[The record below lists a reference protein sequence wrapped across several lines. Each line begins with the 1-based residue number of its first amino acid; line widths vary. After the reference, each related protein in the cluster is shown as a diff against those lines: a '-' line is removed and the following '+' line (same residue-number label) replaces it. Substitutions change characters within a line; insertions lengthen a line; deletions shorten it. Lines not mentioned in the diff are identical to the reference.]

1 MKIFPLFER
10 FNKNLPSLI
19 SAVLLAVVV
28 WVLAVTNTDPV
39 QKRNFGRPVPIE
51 IFGLGSALVITS
63 DVPQEV
69 SLSLSAPVST
79 WESDLTSTNVIRAI
93 ADLSGLGPGTHS
105 VPVNLQINA
114 RPVEV
119 ESYSPDVIEFEIEE
133 IYSEVFSIDLIQP
146 SSPAIGYEAGTPT
159 LGQETAKVNG
169 PASLVDQVVGI
180 QALLDISQVKEDI
193 DIDLEL
199 KAVDENGLTVS
210 GVTIF
215 PANVNV
221 KMDITQRGGYRTVSV
236 KVVSSGQVASGYD
249 LAAISYSPLF
259 VTVFSTNPD
268 LVNELP
274 GFIETQPLNLD
285 NASENMVV
293 SLPLN
298 LPSGMTVVGESTIK
312 ISVTIA
318 PIRGSLTLTN
328 LPVETIGLDPK
339 FIAQLSPEG
348 VDIILSGPLPTLDEL
363 IPGNIRIFIDLT
375 DYEEGIYQLEPSK
388 EINIEGVLVKS
399 LLPATIEVNILPLAD
414 NPG

>member
-1 MKIFPLFER
+1 M
-10 FNKNLPSLI
+10 
-19 SAVLLAVVV
+19 
-28 WVLAVTNTDPV
+28 
-39 QKRNFGRPVPIE
+39 
-51 IFGLGSALVITS
+51 
-63 DVPQEV
+63 
-69 SLSLSAPVST
+69 
-79 WESDLTSTNVIRAI
+79 
-93 ADLSGLGPGTHS
+93 
-105 VPVNLQINA
+105 
-114 RPVEV
+114 
-119 ESYSPDVIEFEIEE
+119 
-133 IYSEVFSIDLIQP
+133 
-146 SSPAIGYEAGTPT
+146 
-159 LGQETAKVNG
+159 
-169 PASLVDQVVGI
+169 
-180 QALLDISQVKEDI
+180 
-193 DIDLEL
+193 
-199 KAVDENGLTVS
+199 
-210 GVTIF
+210 
-215 PANVNV
+215 
-221 KMDITQRGGYRTVSV
+221 
-236 KVVSSGQVASGYD
+236 VSSGQVASGYD

-318 PIRGSLTLTN
+318 PIRGSLSLTN

-339 FIAQLSPEG
+339 FIAQLSPES

-375 DYEEGIYQLEPSK
+375 DYEKGIYQLEPSK